1 MKNAEAAKILYE
13 IADLLEI
20 KGVAWKPNAIRKA
33 AKVIESLSDDIEE
46 IYKKLGLNGLMQIP
60 SVGEGIA
67 KKLEEFLKTGK
78 IKDLEDLEKSIPE
91 GVVQL
96 MRIPSIGPKKAWRL
110 YKELKITNLEKL
122 EQAAKAGKISKME
135 GFGEKSEKEIL
146 EKLDRLKKSGQERR
160 LLGEV
165 LPFADSIVKKLRKL
179 DFVKHADIAGSLRR
193 RRETVGDIDILVTS
207 SKPEK
212 VMDYFIKMDEIKEV
226 AAKGGTRSAVIL
238 KNGMNADLR
247 VIADKTYGAALLY
260 FTGNKDHNVVMR
272 QIAIKKGYKLSEY
285 GLFDKNDKVIAGKT
299 EEDVYKKLGL
309 HYLEPEMR
317 ENTGELEIF
326 RNKMPPRLIGYDEI
340 KGDCHVHT
348 IWSDGHYSTE
358 AMIKEAIKMGYE
370 YVAITDHSKSSAVA
384 SGLDEKRLAKHLD
397 EIEKLADK
405 YRKEITV
412 LKGSEVDILKD
423 GRLDYSNEVLS
434 KLDVVIASVHS
445 NFKMDKEEMTSRI
458 IKAVENKHTT
468 AIGHLTGRLI
478 NRREPYEVDFDKILQ
493 AAKDN
498 NKALEINAFPSRL
511 DLKDSHIRKAVENKV
526 KMIIDTDS
534 HDISH
539 FKYMEFGIAQARRGW
554 ATSEDIVNSWSLQ
567 RFKKFIQK

>member
-20 KGVAWKPNAIRKA
+20 KGVDWKPNAFRKA

-46 IYKKLGLNGLMQIP
+46 IYKKLGLDGLMQIP

-78 IKDLEDLEKSIPE
+78 IKDLEELEKSIPE

-96 MRIPSIGPKKAWRL
+96 MRIPSIGPRKAWRL
-110 YKELKITNLEKL
+110 FKELKITNLEML
-122 EQAAKAGKISKME
+122 EKAAKAGKMSKME
-135 GFGEKSEKEIL
+135 GFGEKTEKDIL

-160 LLGEV
+160 LLGDV
-165 LPFADSIVKKLRKL
+165 LPFADSIVEKLRKL
-179 DFVKHADIAGSLRR
+179 DYIKHADLAGSIRR

-212 VMDYFIKMDEIKEV
+212 VMDYFTKMDEIKEV

-238 KNGMNADLR
+238 KNGMNCDIR

-260 FTGNKDHNVVMR
+260 FTGNKEHNVTMR

-285 GLFDKNDKVIAGKT
+285 GLFNKNGKIIAGNT

-317 ENTGELEIF
+317 ENTGELELF
-326 RNKMPPRLIGYDEI
+326 RDKIPPKLISYDEI

-348 IWSDGHYSTE
+348 VWSDGHYSTE
-358 AMIKEAIKMGYE
+358 VMIKEAIRMGYE

-384 SGLDEKRLAKHLD
+384 SGLDEQRLAKHLD
-397 EIEKLADK
+397 EIEKLAEK
-405 YRKEITV
+405 YGKEITV

-423 GRLDYSNEVLS
+423 GGLDYSNDVLS

-445 NFKMDKEEMTSRI
+445 NFKMGKEDMTNRI
-458 IKAVENKHTT
+458 IKAIENKHTT
-468 AIGHLTGRLI
+468 AIGHLTGRII
-478 NRREPYEVDFDKILQ
+478 NRRDPYEVDFDKILQ

-498 NKALEINAFPSRL
+498 DKALEINAFPSRL